1 MENLITRNKTTTTTT
16 TTTAFVDIGDPFPGA
31 TSVTTQNIK
40 NLHCPY
46 VYSLKCRLPV
56 IMGIG
61 VK

>member
-1 MENLITRNKTTTTTT
+1 MENLITRNKTTTTT

-46 VYSLKCRLPV
+46 IY
-56 IMGIG
+56 I
-61 VK
+61 